1 MPKNRILKNEAIT
14 YKDLYLT
21 SIETEYIC
29 ALEIKQEPGEHGN
42 LYLEAV
48 LKGETKENDIH
59 KIGETVTLMYEKNG
73 ENTPLFYGVIDK
85 IQVEKDGDSLIL
97 KLEAWDASYIM
108 DTEKKLVTYQNL
120 QMTPKQLMNEIMKAY
135 PGADYKIHIPEE
147 AIGQFLVQYEETDWE
162 FLKRFFARYHMA
174 LYPDP
179 AFDAVRL
186 QAGVSPEA
194 ESWNWDEFPFVLSQ
208 NFEELNMKRE
218 NGLSEISSIQNIV
231 CTVTAYDVAALG
243 NQICYKGNAWY
254 IKSLERKLEKGLL
267 SSCYHMAQVENLKVL
282 SYMNQKITGISI
294 NGTIKAVDRDKV
306 QVNMEA
312 DAGNGG
318 ITNYWFPFSTVASS
332 SDGSGW
338 YCMPETGE
346 SVRVYFPTDDE
357 KEAYVITNIESHIP
371 ETGNVSDAMGNPN
384 VRNLQTAQGNQ
395 MKFTEEGVVLG
406 AGNGQGSIQLKKSG
420 EVVLDAVKDI
430 TLSAG
435 NAINIV
441 ASNEVIMKSHTS
453 LRIAN
458 ETGADIEIQKGQV
471 RLHGMIIHEN

>member
-1 MPKNRILKNEAIT
+1 MPKSRILKNEAIT

-186 QAGVSPEA
+186 QRQSHGIGMNSRLC
-194 ESWNWDEFPFVLSQ
+194 FP
-208 NFEELNMKRE
+208 
-218 NGLSEISSIQNIV
+218 
-231 CTVTAYDVAALG
+231 
-243 NQICYKGNAWY
+243 
-254 IKSLERKLEKGLL
+254 
-267 SSCYHMAQVENLKVL
+267 
-282 SYMNQKITGISI
+282 KIL
-294 NGTIKAVDRDKV
+294 
-306 QVNMEA
+306 
-312 DAGNGG
+312 
-318 ITNYWFPFSTVASS
+318 
-332 SDGSGW
+332 
-338 YCMPETGE
+338 
-346 SVRVYFPTDDE
+346 
-357 KEAYVITNIESHIP
+357 
-371 ETGNVSDAMGNPN
+371 
-384 VRNLQTAQGNQ
+384 RN
-395 MKFTEEGVVLG
+395 
-406 AGNGQGSIQLKKSG
+406 
-420 EVVLDAVKDI
+420 
-430 TLSAG
+430 
-435 NAINIV
+435 
-441 ASNEVIMKSHTS
+441 
-453 LRIAN
+453 
-458 ETGADIEIQKGQV
+458 
-471 RLHGMIIHEN
+471 